1 MSLQAIANLFLGCL
15 RALLGVMLLVS
26 VVLICANAFGRYAL
40 HAPII
45 WAEEVLGYGLVWMV
59 YLGAVLVTASDQNL
73 RMDLIVQMLG
83 EKAQIVL
90 RLLGNAVFIAVAL
103 LIIYQAP
110 LTIAE
115 FSHHSQVANLPMDVV
130 HTVIPVSFVAIV
142 LFLVAQSVQD
152 IQTLRRGGGTATIDT
167 PA

>member
-1 MSLQAIANLFLGCL
+1 M
-15 RALLGVMLLVS
+15 
-26 VVLICANAFGRYAL
+26 
-40 HAPII
+40 
-45 WAEEVLGYGLVWMV
+45 
-59 YLGAVLVTASDQNL
+59 
-73 RMDLIVQMLG
+73 
-83 EKAQIVL
+83 
-90 RLLGNAVFIAVAL
+90 LGNAVFIAVAL